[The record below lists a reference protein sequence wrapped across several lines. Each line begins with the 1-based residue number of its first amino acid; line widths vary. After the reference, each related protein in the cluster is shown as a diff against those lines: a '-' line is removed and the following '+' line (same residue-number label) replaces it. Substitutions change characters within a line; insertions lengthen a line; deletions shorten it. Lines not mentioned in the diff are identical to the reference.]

1 MNVYAEEKI
10 VMVVRYE
17 NLLQY
22 DTVFDLFK
30 SLYNFCKMLKSCQ
43 HFEYCYCSCLPYRC
57 SLCRFS
63 DFVIDCNI
71 QDKLLSYRE
80 NEERLLDM
88 VDKFHFYIK
97 HIKIEIRRYQIDTD
111 PLQFF
116 TKEYLWTFKNV
127 EMKLNEVIK
136 NDIYIFTE
144 QQKENH

>member
-1 MNVYAEEKI
+1 
-10 VMVVRYE
+10 
-17 NLLQY
+17 
-22 DTVFDLFK
+22 
-30 SLYNFCKMLKSCQ
+30 
-43 HFEYCYCSCLPYRC
+43 
-57 SLCRFS
+57 
-63 DFVIDCNI
+63 
-71 QDKLLSYRE
+71 
-80 NEERLLDM
+80 M

-116 TKEYLWTFKNV
+116 TKEYFWTFKNE